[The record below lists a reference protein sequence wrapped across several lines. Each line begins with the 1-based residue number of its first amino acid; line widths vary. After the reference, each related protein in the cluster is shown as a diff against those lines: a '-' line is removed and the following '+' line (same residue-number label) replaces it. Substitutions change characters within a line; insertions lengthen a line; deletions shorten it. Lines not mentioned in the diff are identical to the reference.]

1 MIKKKIL
8 FTCFC
13 VFLISVG
20 NAQTTETLPLSK
32 ILTKLAVRYDRI
44 FSYADQ
50 VVAGKEVKMPS
61 DSLTF
66 QEALDYIEIH
76 TNVSFKLLGE
86 GYVAVIGKKAVLPTA
101 PIQQLD
107 SITITNYLTKGISKK
122 RNGTVEIDYENFG
135 ILPGLIEPDVF
146 FTLQALPG
154 VQSVNET
161 VSLNIRGGSPDQNL
175 ILWDGIKM
183 YQSGHF
189 FGLISAFNP
198 YQTNKIVLIKNGTV
212 PSYGNSVSSVV
223 AMKTER
229 EVNPNFQAAVGLN
242 FINLGAYIDTP
253 FGENASLQVSARTS
267 LTPFFIT
274 PTYEQYYDRAFQ
286 DTEATQT
293 DQKVVNDNEEF
304 SFSDF
309 SLRWLYDFS
318 EKDRLRVNLITI
330 QDALRFDENAVVEN
344 EVKSEKS
351 ELTQKSLGAGFFYRR
366 NWNQNWQVSAQTY
379 FSNYR
384 LQATNVDLF
393 EDAELFQEN
402 NVSEMGGKLFS
413 SLKLTNNL
421 NWKAGYEF
429 VETEISNTQ
438 SLDQTG
444 FADFEKDL
452 VGIHALFSSLG
463 YFSKNNAT
471 KINLGARLNYFKTF
485 HSWRLEPRFS
495 FSQQFLKNF
504 SFELLGELKS
514 QTTTQIID
522 FQTDFLGIEKRRWRL
537 ADNENIPI
545 LRSKQLSLGLNFNKK
560 DWLISAEGYLK
571 EVEGITSQSQ
581 GFQNQYQ
588 YAQFNGSYFVKGIEF
603 LLYKKF
609 GDFSSSIS
617 YSMSDNTYTFPI
629 LPEKHFPNS
638 VEIAHTFNFA
648 SSYSY
653 QDFKLS
659 LGMKW
664 HTGKPFTSLTEE
676 GLQNGDLIYRPAF
689 SDNLMNYFRV
699 DLSASQ
705 AFQLSKKTAA
715 VVGISIWNIL
725 GTENILNSYYQKTTD
740 GIIKIEQPGLGLT
753 PNFSFRVL
761 F

>member
-1 MIKKKIL
+1 
-8 FTCFC
+8 
-13 VFLISVG
+13 
-20 NAQTTETLPLSK
+20 
-32 ILTKLAVRYDRI
+32 
-44 FSYADQ
+44 
-50 VVAGKEVKMPS
+50 MPS
-61 DSLTF
+61 DTLNF
-66 QEALDYIEIH
+66 QEALDYIEAR
-76 TNVSFKLLGE
+76 TNILFKFLGE
-86 GYVAVIGKKAVLPTA
+86 GYVAVYRKNPA
-101 PIQQLD
+101 PPAPPLQLLD
-107 SITITNYLTKGISKK
+107 SITITNYLTKGITKK
-122 RNGTVEIDYENFG
+122 RDGTVEIDYENFG

-146 FTLQALPG
+146 LTLQALPG

-183 YQSGHF
+183 YQTGHF

-198 YQTNKIVLIKNGTV
+198 YQTNKIVLIKNGTP
-212 PSYGNSVSSVV
+212 PSFGNSVSSVI
-223 AMKTER
+223 AMRTAR
-229 EVNPNFQAAVGLN
+229 EVNDDFQAAIGLN
-242 FINLGAYIDTP
+242 FINLGAFIDTP

-286 DTEATQT
+286 DTEATQS

-304 SFSDF
+304 SFNDF

-330 QDALRFDENAVVEN
+330 EDALRFDENAVVQGEL
-344 EVKSEKS
+344 KSEKS
-351 ELTQKSLGAGFFYRR
+351 ELTQRSLGAGFFYRR
-366 NWNQNWQVSAQTY
+366 NWNQNWQVSAQMY

-384 LQATNVDLF
+384 LQATNVNLF
-393 EDAELFQEN
+393 EANELFQEN
-402 NVSEMGGKLFS
+402 NITEMGAEVLS

-429 VETEISNTQ
+429 VQTEISNTQ
-438 SLDQTG
+438 SMDNTG
-444 FADFEKDL
+444 FAGFEKSL
-452 VGIHALFSSLG
+452 VGMHALFSSVG
-463 YFSKNNAT
+463 YTSKNNST
-471 KINLGARLNYFKTF
+471 KIDFGTRLNYFKTF
-485 HSWRLEPRFS
+485 RSWRLEPRFS
-495 FSQQFLKNF
+495 LSQQFLKNF
-504 SFELLGELKS
+504 SLELLGELKS
-514 QTTTQIID
+514 QTASQIID

-537 ADNENIPI
+537 ANNEDIPI

-560 DWLISAEGYLK
+560 DWLISVESYLK

-609 GDFSSSIS
+609 GDFSSSLS
-617 YSMSDNTYTFPI
+617 YSLSDNTYTFPI

-653 QDFKLS
+653 RDFKLS

-664 HTGKPFTSLTEE
+664 RTGKPFTYLTEE
-676 GLQNGDLIYRPAF
+676 GLQTGNLIYRPPF
-689 SDNLMNYFRV
+689 SDNLNNYFRV

-705 AFQLSKKTAA
+705 AFKLGKKTDAY
-715 VVGISIWNIL
+715 VGISIWNL
-725 GTENILNSYYQKTTD
+725 LDRENTLNSYYREID
-740 GIIKIEQPGLGLT
+740 NEIVRINQPGLGLT
-753 PNFSFRVL
+753 PNFSFRV
-761 F
+761 FF